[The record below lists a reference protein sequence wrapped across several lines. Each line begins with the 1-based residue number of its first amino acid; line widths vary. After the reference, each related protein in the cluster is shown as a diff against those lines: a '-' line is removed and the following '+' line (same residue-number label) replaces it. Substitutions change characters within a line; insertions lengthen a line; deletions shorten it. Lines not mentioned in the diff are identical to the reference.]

1 MRRLFLIVNLV
12 ALAALAIG
20 TGGAMA
26 QSSSKSSASASSTDG
41 VAEVRL
47 GGFVFETG
55 TRLALE
61 IVHDGSF
68 DCFPSPVVVERL
80 QLVGSDEAAL
90 FEETYAPA
98 VDAATWIGKVRLVDA
113 SGALLPAGVY
123 EVAISTSAGSF
134 IAEIEVAATS
144 SFSGL
149 GRYSASASVCG
160 YSLRVYRLV
169 SEADDGA
176 SLALRVG
183 DRVMVELEGNATTG
197 YTWTNAMEVEYAVLR
212 EAQEAEFRP
221 ASELLGAPGAFL
233 FRYVAVDVGP
243 QTFRF
248 IYHRPWES
256 ADPLKVVQFAVHVS

>member
-12 ALAALAIG
+12 ALVALAIG
-20 TGGAMA
+20 MEGAMA
-26 QSSSKSSASASSTDG
+26 QSSSKSSSSASSTDG

-47 GGFVFETG
+47 GGFVFEAG
-55 TRLALE
+55 VRLALE
-61 IVHDGSF
+61 IVHQGDL

-80 QLVGSDEAAL
+80 QLVAADDAVL

-98 VDAATWIGKVRLVDA
+98 IDAAAWIGRVHLVDA
-113 SGALLPAGVY
+113 SGALLPVGVY

-144 SFSGL
+144 SLSGL

-212 EAQEAEFRP
+212 EMQE
-221 ASELLGAPGAFL
+221 SEYRAAFGLLGAPGVFL

-256 ADPLKVVQFAVHVS
+256 VEPLETVQFTVHVS